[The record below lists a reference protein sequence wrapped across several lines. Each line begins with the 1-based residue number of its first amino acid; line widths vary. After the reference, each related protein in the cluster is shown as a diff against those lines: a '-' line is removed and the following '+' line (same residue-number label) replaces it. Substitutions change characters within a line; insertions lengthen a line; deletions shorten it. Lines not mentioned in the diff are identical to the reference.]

1 MMFGHE
7 KLILILAPG
16 DRPFLTQL
24 HTVNVF
30 GDHPIISVLIIIK
43 MISTEH
49 SSNKCK
55 NKVTKK
61 LLIARQ
67 YFEYN

>member
-24 HTVNVF
+24 YTVNVF

-43 MISTEH
+43 MISTER

-61 LLIARQ
+61 ITHSKAI
-67 YFEYN
+67 F